1 MPVMS
6 DRKFPIG
13 PFVLQESYTE
23 AEWTELIR
31 IIRVS
36 PSRYQETVAHLSD
49 RDLSKTYRDGSW
61 NVRQL
66 IHHVADIALLHYFRM
81 KKAVIEPGYEITLI
95 DMDAWASARDSR
107 TLPVSAS
114 LAMFDAI
121 HQRYADFAETL
132 DETQLAVSYYHPL
145 RKIWI
150 NQKQALA
157 MSAWHVQHH
166 LAHIRLAISNPDTSA
181 DDAV

>member
-1 MPVMS
+1 MS

-23 AEWTELIR
+23 AEFTDLLR
-31 IIRVS
+31 IIRES
-36 PSRYQETVAHLSD
+36 PSRYRQAVAHLSD
-49 RDLSKTYRDGSW
+49 QDLSKTYREGSW

-66 IHHVADIALLHYFRM
+66 VHHVADIALLHYFRM
-81 KKAVIEPGYEITLI
+81 KKAVTEPDYEITLI
-95 DMDAWASARDSR
+95 DMDAWSATQDALAS
-107 TLPVSAS
+107 PVSLS
-114 LAMFDAI
+114 LAMLDAI
-121 HQRYADFAETL
+121 HQRYAAFAETL
-132 DETQLAVSYYHPL
+132 DEAQLAAAYYHPL

-166 LAHIRLAISNPDTSA
+166 LAHIHLALS
-181 DDAV
+181 